1 MATLLPM
8 AEQQF
13 FDNNGDPLAMG
24 LVYMYVPT
32 TTTFKN
38 TWQDSG
44 GTILNTN
51 PIILD
56 ATGRAI
62 IYGSGI
68 YRQVVMAADGD
79 LIWDQITTSTAEV
92 TVENILYYAT
102 SVGGAPNAI
111 VVSAI
116 SPSDFSL
123 TAGKTLKFVAPFT
136 NTGSTTLNPLTLGS
150 IVIKRVTASAGTV
163 DLAGSELISG
173 GVYDVLFNGTN
184 FILMNPT
191 AVDQP
196 GAILPY
202 GGATAPAGY
211 LLPFGQSVLRA
222 DYPGLFAAIGTTWG
236 SVDGTHFTLPDLR
249 GRSVFGKDNM
259 GGSAASR
266 ITTAGSGIDGVTLA
280 AAGGSQLIATHQ
292 HTVPDHT
299 HATTAPNI
307 GNVSGISGANF
318 QANNGV
324 ASFVTGGVSGG
335 AFATTG
341 NTLSTSSGTANMPPA
356 AIVNYLIRC

>member
-1 MATLLPM
+1 MATLLPL
-8 AEQQF
+8 AEQTF
-13 FDNNGDPLAMG
+13 LDNNGAPLAMG
-24 LVYMYVPT
+24 LVYMYVPST
-32 TTTFKN
+32 STFKN

-44 GTILNTN
+44 GTILNAN
-51 PIILD
+51 PIELD
-56 ATGRAI
+56 AAGRAI

-68 YRQVVMAADGD
+68 YRQVVVAEDGD

-102 SVGGAPNAI
+102 SVAGAPNAI
-111 VVSAI
+111 IVSAI

-150 IVIKRVTASAGTV
+150 ITIKRVTASAGTV

-211 LLPFGQSVLRA
+211 LLPFGQSVLRT

-236 SVDGTHFTLPDLR
+236 AADGTHFTLPDLR

-266 ITTAGSGIDGVTLA
+266 ITTAVSGIDGVTLA
-280 AAGGSQLIATHQ
+280 AAGGNQATQTHTHDMQ
-292 HTVPDHT
+292 HTHLYTSVT
-299 HATTAPNI
+299 SSV
-307 GNVSGISGANF
+307 NVT
-318 QANNGV
+318 Q
-324 ASFVTGGVSGG
+324 SGG
-335 AFATTG
+335 TGVFSASASLATGASSASNTG
-341 NTLSTSSGTANMPPA
+341 NFGAGTSQNMPPA